1 MSAVARRILFWGVL
15 SILIVA
21 GLVYAFLPQPVPV
34 DLGTVTTGPMLVT
47 INDEGK
53 TQVREIYTV
62 SSPLPGRAMRITHK
76 VGDPVKGGETV
87 LATIEPGDPSFLD
100 VRSRT
105 KADAEAKA
113 AVAAL
118 ALAQAE
124 QNRAQ
129 AELDFALAELSRAKK
144 LAARRTIS
152 DSALDRAVLEAKTQ
166 RAALDTAVAAT
177 NMRAHELEIARAS
190 LIEAGEG
197 QPDIAAP
204 TGCCVPVRAPVDGR
218 ILRILHKSAGIVG
231 AGDPLIEIGN
241 PEDIEVIVDLL
252 SSDAVKVTPGAAVL
266 IEAWGG
272 GKTLQGKVRRIEPA
286 GFTKVSALG
295 IEEQRVNVLI
305 DFVGARDQW
314 RKLGHGFRV
323 QLRIIVWQK
332 EDALRV
338 PIGSLFREEG
348 AWAVFTV
355 TDGAV
360 SLRKVRIGQR
370 NADYAEVLDGI
381 VDGDVVVRHP
391 SDRIADGINVIA
403 RDTP

>member
-1 MSAVARRILFWGVL
+1 MSAVARRSLFWGVL
-15 SILIVA
+15 STLIVA

-76 VGDPVKGGETV
+76 VGDVVQGGETV

-166 RAALDTAVAAT
+166 RAALDTAKAAT
-177 NMRAHELEIARAS
+177 KVRAYELEIARAS

-197 QPDIAAP
+197 QPDVAAP

-272 GKTLQGKVRRIEPA
+272 GRVLQGKVRRIEPA
-286 GFTKVSALG
+286 GFTKISALG

-323 QLRIIVWQK
+323 QLRIVVWQK

-338 PIGSLFREEG
+338 PIGSLFREGGE
-348 AWAVFTV
+348 WAVFTV
-355 TDGAV
+355 TGDVV
-360 SLRKVRIGQR
+360 SLRKLRIGQR

-391 SDRIADGINVIA
+391 SDRIADGIEVIA

>member
-1 MSAVARRILFWGVL
+1 MSAVARRSLFWGVL
-15 SILIVA
+15 STLIVA

-76 VGDPVKGGETV
+76 VGDAVQGGETV

-100 VRSRT
+100 LRSRT

-113 AVAAL
+113 AEAAL

-166 RAALDTAVAAT
+166 HAALDTAKAAT
-177 NMRAHELEIARAS
+177 KVRAYELEIARAS

-197 QPDIAAP
+197 QPDVAAP

-218 ILRILHKSAGIVG
+218 ILRILHKSAGIVS

-272 GKTLQGKVRRIEPA
+272 GKVLQGKVRRIEPA

-323 QLRIIVWQK
+323 QLRIVVWQK

-338 PIGSLFREEG
+338 PIGSLFREGGE
-348 AWAVFTV
+348 WAVFTV
-355 TDGAV
+355 TGDVV
-360 SLRKVRIGQR
+360 SLRKLRIGQR

-391 SDRIADGINVIA
+391 SDRIADGIEVIA